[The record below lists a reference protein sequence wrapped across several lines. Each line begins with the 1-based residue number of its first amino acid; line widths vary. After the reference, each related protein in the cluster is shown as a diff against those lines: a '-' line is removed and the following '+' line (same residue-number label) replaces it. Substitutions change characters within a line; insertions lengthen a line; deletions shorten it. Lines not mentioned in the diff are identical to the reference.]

1 MYNYCYGD
9 IMKSMITT
17 ADYISC
23 ISCISCISLP
33 QYSEEFPPI
42 IMPNKLIIFPA
53 SHISRDD
60 INSGDK
66 VILSPEILMA
76 CEQRQL
82 TYPMVSMLYTCICTC
97 KCIYTCTCTCTCI
110 YIRVFDKF

>member
-1 MYNYCYGD
+1 
-9 IMKSMITT
+9 MKSMITI
-17 ADYISC
+17 ADY
-23 ISCISCISLP
+23 ISCISLP

-82 TYPMVSMLYTCICTC
+82 TYPMVSMLYIHV
-97 KCIYTCTCTCTCI
+97 YVHVNV
-110 YIRVFDKF
+110 YIHAHVYI